1 MCLFIFK
8 CQKILLNNET
18 FMKKFIYIYIY
29 IYIYMLYM
37 LYDGKR
43 FGQVRVTYSMYQ
55 LLSPGGFFR
64 AKKFHLSD
72 L

>member
-1 MCLFIFK
+1 MSKNFT
-8 CQKILLNNET
+8 QQRD
-18 FMKKFIYIYIY
+18 IYEKVYIY

-43 FGQVRVTYSMYQ
+43 FGQVKVTYSMYQ